1 MTRRCPRCG
10 ETKPLP
16 DFARNR
22 SAKSGYGSYCKLCHN
37 SVVAENRQKNHGGN
51 RTFHLNRR
59 YRVDAA
65 QVAWMILQ
73 QGGVCALCGSGKPE
87 HVDHDH
93 KTKRIRGI
101 LCFNC
106 NRGLG
111 KFGDDVELMGRA
123 VDYLESVV
131 TR

>member
-1 MTRRCPRCG
+1 LCAVCRQR
-10 ETKPLP
+10 E
-16 DFARNR
+16 
-22 SAKSGYGSYCKLCHN
+22 AK
-37 SVVAENRQKNHGGN
+37 
-51 RTFHLNRR
+51 
-59 YRVDAA
+59 
-65 QVAWMILQ
+65 
-73 QGGVCALCGSGKPE
+73 

-93 KTKRIRGI
+93 ETKRIRGI

-131 TR
+131 SR

>member
-1 MTRRCPRCG
+1 M
-10 ETKPLP
+10 
-16 DFARNR
+16 
-22 SAKSGYGSYCKLCHN
+22 SGYGGNCKPCHN
-37 SVVAENRQKNHGGN
+37 EVVRANRLENHGST
-51 RTFHLNRR
+51 RSFHLNRR
-59 YRVDAA
+59 YRVDES

-73 QGGVCALCGSGKPE
+73 QGGVCALCASGKPD

-93 KTKRIRGI
+93 RTKRVRGI

-123 VDYLESVV
+123 IDYLESVV
-131 TR
+131 SR